1 MDAEHE
7 FVEQLRTATE
17 TYLQSADEW
26 EASYAKYYC
35 LHVSTNTGLPSLSL
49 ETPSAASWFSTS
61 SVPNQISGWT
71 YDASGNVTAVGSMS
85 RSFTYD
91 AENRQTGAT
100 ISGASYTYAYDGV
113 GNRISSTDSGQTTVY
128 AFDASGNLA
137 VEYGQTGFGLCG
149 TATCYLT
156 VDHLGS
162 TRLMTDSSG
171 AVTRRFD
178 YLPFGEQLPA
188 STNNRSSAGYL
199 ATADQLRAKFTG
211 QQHDGTGLD
220 FFNARYLSGAQGRFT
235 SADPGNAGAI
245 LGDPQSWNGYAYVNN
260 NPLTYTDPSGMD
272 GGGFSLCAGGPVAC
286 GIGIGIDIGIV
297 LWKIFGSGGGG
308 SARPTVPNTQP
319 GGDPWS
325 EKVPYRLGGGSNA
338 DPFVIKNIIKI
349 GAGTPAQIAEYQRAL
364 AYLKGSIVARYL
376 ILRLERSSNV
386 YTIKFIG
393 KGADAFDPSTRT
405 IFWDPWSSLRM
416 TSGGCQTAAV
426 GLGHEMGHAFHFDTD
441 PQRYVSDFR
450 NKIKFFGDMEE
461 KRTGGLEDWV
471 AWGLGENTR
480 NDHFGYPKTAPNS
493 TARVCQ

>member
-1 MDAEHE
+1 M
-7 FVEQLRTATE
+7 
-17 TYLQSADEW
+17 
-26 EASYAKYYC
+26 
-35 LHVSTNTGLPSLSL
+35 
-49 ETPSAASWFSTS
+49 
-61 SVPNQISGWT
+61 
-71 YDASGNVTAVGSMS
+71 
-85 RSFTYD
+85 
-91 AENRQTGAT
+91 
-100 ISGASYTYAYDGV
+100 
-113 GNRISSTDSGQTTVY
+113 
-128 AFDASGNLA
+128 
-137 VEYGQTGFGLCG
+137 
-149 TATCYLT
+149 
-156 VDHLGS
+156 
-162 TRLMTDSSG
+162 
-171 AVTRRFD
+171 
-178 YLPFGEQLPA
+178 
-188 STNNRSSAGYL
+188 GYL

-211 QQHDGTGLD
+211 QEHDGTGLD

-235 SADPGNAGAI
+235 SADPGNAGANP
-245 LGDPQSWNGYAYVNN
+245 GDPQSWNGYAYVNN

-297 LWKIFGSGGGG
+297 LWKIFGGGGGG